1 MIYRFADPWYLLAL
15 LALPLLLI
23 WYVRRL
29 RRGGTLR
36 FTRVGELRTADVR
49 RTGRLRHVLFA
60 LRALAVTALVV
71 AFARP
76 QTSVTDQRVTTE
88 GIDIVLALDVS
99 SSMLAEDITPNRIDA
114 AKEVGAEF
122 VAGRP
127 NDRIGLVI
135 FGGDAYTQVP
145 LTLDHAVVTEL
156 MEQLRVGMVE
166 DGTAVGMGLATAV
179 KRLQGSDAVSRVVIL
194 LTDGRNNRGEIGP
207 VTAAQMA
214 RALGVRVYTI
224 GAGTRGQA
232 RVPID
237 NPVLGRQY
245 VTVQADVDEP
255 TLKEMAEITGG
266 EYFRATDRE
275 SLTAIWSQIDQLE
288 RTEMEV
294 EHFTRYGELF
304 AWPLG
309 VGVLLLAL
317 ELLLSNTLLR
327 KLP

>member
-1 MIYRFADPWYLLAL
+1 VIYRFADPWYLLAL

-36 FTRVGELRTADVR
+36 FTRVGELLEADVR
-49 RTGRLRHVLFA
+49 RTGRLRHTLFA
-60 LRALAVTALVV
+60 LRTLAVTALVV

-156 MEQLRVGMVE
+156 MDQLRVGMVE

-232 RVPID
+232 RVPVD

-266 EYFRATDRE
+266 SYFRATDRE
-275 SLTAIWSQIDQLE
+275 SLTAIWAQIDQLE

-304 AWPLG
+304 TWPLG